1 MFYWASGVVTGAN
14 LCRRSP
20 KRMLRIKYL
29 SRLALAVCVSLVCG
43 DIASA
48 QGSKPQATTPKPTN
62 PTAPSAKSQLGNP
75 QSPPKTLPVDK
86 EAEERGHRIR
96 DITLE
101 EALQRGRRHNVGL
114 QAARLLPDQAQLDL
128 LFAEAGFQP
137 ELYGSTG
144 YSESKSPYRN
154 AFQPS
159 VKSQTMDATMG
170 WRQRVITGG
179 LFDLA
184 FQPARFES
192 DGGGAFPN
200 KQFSSQW
207 SASFRQPLL
216 RGGWTDYNLAQVT
229 SARYRFLQAN
239 HDFDRTVQDT
249 MLTIVQAYWEL
260 VFTREN
266 WRVVDSA
273 LIVAL
278 EQLRITDER
287 IRLQDAAPR
296 DRVADEAEV
305 ARRREELIVAG
316 NAIRDREDDLRRLLF
331 DGSDASIWQVNLR
344 PISPIKVE
352 PATSVPPFEELV
364 EVALRN
370 RPDLHSM
377 QNAVATAEIA
387 QLQAERDVLPQF
399 DMIGR
404 YSSNGVSSDE
414 FEDNQVLVS
423 NGSFRSAFYDSSNQ
437 DYPDWS
443 VRLEFSI
450 PIGNQ
455 AARSR
460 SRRAAIEV
468 ERQRRLLHGAT
479 LDATSEVREALR
491 RITTL
496 GQSIRATTESVRLA
510 ITNLETEQVKQRV
523 GSSTAFEVQRRNQE
537 LREARG
543 RLLRNQLDY
552 RTAESQLLYV
562 QGLLEVNP
570 E

>member
-1 MFYWASGVVTGAN
+1 MRT
-14 LCRRSP
+14 P
-20 KRMLRIKYL
+20 KRMLRTKYP
-29 SRLALAVCVSLVCG
+29 SRLALAACVSLLCG
-43 DIASA
+43 HIASA
-48 QGSKPQATTPKPTN
+48 QDGNLQAKTPKTAKLLAPARPGWGSQDPKPQD
-62 PTAPSAKSQLGNP
+62 
-75 QSPPKTLPVDK
+75 PPKILPVDQ
-86 EAEERGHRIR
+86 EAEQRGYRIR
-96 DITLE
+96 DITLD
-101 EALQRGRRHNVGL
+101 EALQRGRRHNVDL

-137 ELYGSTG
+137 ELYGSAG
-144 YSESKSPYRN
+144 FAESATPERN

-159 VKSQTMDATMG
+159 IQSQTMDATLG

-184 FQPARFES
+184 FQPARFDS
-192 DGGGAFPN
+192 NGGNGAFPSR
-200 KQFSSQW
+200 QFSSQW
-207 SASFRQPLL
+207 SASFRQPLM
-216 RGGWTDYNLAQVT
+216 RGGWTDFNLAQVT

-239 HDFDRTVQDT
+239 HEFERTVQDT
-249 MLTIVQAYWEL
+249 MLAIVQAYWEL

-273 LIVAL
+273 LSVAL

-287 IRLQDAAPR
+287 IRVQDAAPR

-316 NAIRDREDDLRRLLF
+316 NDIRDREDDLRQLLF
-331 DGSDASIWQVNLR
+331 DGSDATIWQVNLR

-352 PATSVPPFEELV
+352 AATSVPPFEELV

-377 QNAVATAEIA
+377 QNSVATAEIA
-387 QLQAERDVLPQF
+387 QMEAERDVLPQL
-399 DMIGR
+399 DLIGR
-404 YSSNGVSSDE
+404 YSSDGVSSD
-414 FEDNQVLVS
+414 DPISGQS
-423 NGSFRSAFYDSSNQ
+423 GGFRNAFQDSSGQ
-437 DYPDWS
+437 DFPDWS

-460 SRRAAIEV
+460 ARRASIEV
-468 ERQRRLLHGAT
+468 ERQRRLLHSAT
-479 LDATSEVREALR
+479 LNVTREVREALR

-496 GQSIRATTESVRLA
+496 GQSIQATTESVRLA

-552 RTAESQLLYV
+552 RTAESRLLYV
-562 QGLLEVNP
+562 QGLLQVES

>member
-1 MFYWASGVVTGAN
+1 
-14 LCRRSP
+14 
-20 KRMLRIKYL
+20 MLRTNYL
-29 SRLALAVCVSLVCG
+29 SLLALAVCVSLLSG
-43 DIASA
+43 NLASA
-48 QGSKPQATTPKPTN
+48 QVGSSQATTPKTAKLLAPTGLA
-62 PTAPSAKSQLGNP
+62 PTGPDSTGQGWKVQDP
-75 QSPPKTLPVDK
+75 QPQPQDPPKILPVDQ
-86 EAEERGHRIR
+86 EAEQRGHRIR
-96 DITLE
+96 DLTLDD
-101 EALQRGRRHNVGL
+101 ALQRGRRHNVGL

-137 ELYGSTG
+137 ELYGSAG
-144 YSESKSPYRN
+144 YAESATPQRN
-154 AFQPS
+154 QFQPS
-159 VKSQTMDATMG
+159 VQSQTMDATMG
-170 WRQRVITGG
+170 WRQRAITGG

-192 DGGGAFPN
+192 DGGNGAFPSR
-200 KQFSSQW
+200 QFSSQW

-216 RGGWTDYNLAQVT
+216 RGAWTDFNLAQVT
-229 SARYRFLQAN
+229 SARYRYLQAN
-239 HDFDRTVQDT
+239 HEFERTVQDT
-249 MLTIVQAYWEL
+249 MLAIVQAYWEL

-273 LIVAL
+273 LSVAL

-287 IRLQDAAPR
+287 IRVQDAAPR

-316 NAIRDREDDLRRLLF
+316 NAIRDREDDLRRLLY

-352 PATSVPPFEELV
+352 PASSVPPFEEIV

-377 QNAVATAEIA
+377 QNSVATAEIA
-387 QLQAERDVLPQF
+387 LMEAERDVLPQL
-399 DMIGR
+399 DLIGR
-404 YSSNGVSSDE
+404 YSSDGVSSD
-414 FEDNQVLVS
+414 DPVTGRS
-423 NGSFRSAFYDSSNQ
+423 GGFRDAFQDSSGQ
-437 DYPDWS
+437 QFPDWS
-443 VRLEFSI
+443 VRLEFAI

-460 SRRAAIEV
+460 SRRASIEV

-479 LDATSEVREALR
+479 LDVTREVREALR

-496 GQSIRATTESVRLA
+496 GQSILATTESVRLA

-552 RTAESQLLYV
+552 RTAESRLLYV
-562 QGLLEVNP
+562 QGLLQVEA

>member
-1 MFYWASGVVTGAN
+1 MCGQIRSKRRTFSTGQAESARV
-14 LCRRSP
+14 LTLTGRTP
-20 KRMLRIKYL
+20 QRMLDTTHHSYLVLAACIALSCGEAAYAQDAKAKATARL
-29 SRLALAVCVSLVCG
+29 SR
-43 DIASA
+43 
-48 QGSKPQATTPKPTN
+48 PT
-62 PTAPSAKSQLGNP
+62 P
-75 QSPPKTLPVDK
+75 QSPAKILPVDK
-86 EAEERGHRIR
+86 EAEQRGHRIR
-96 DITLE
+96 EITLD

-114 QAARLLPDQAQLDL
+114 KAARLLPDQAQLDL

-137 ELYGSTG
+137 ELYGSAG
-144 YSESKSPYRN
+144 YAESQSPQRN

-192 DGGGAFPN
+192 DGGSGAFPSR
-200 KQFSSQW
+200 QFSAQW
-207 SASFRQPLL
+207 SASFRQPLM

-249 MLTIVQAYWEL
+249 MLQIVQAYWEL
-260 VFTREN
+260 TFTREN

-273 LIVAL
+273 LSVAL

-287 IRLQDAAPR
+287 IRVQDAAPR

-331 DGSDASIWQVNLR
+331 DGSDATIWQVNLR
-344 PISPIKVE
+344 PVSPINVE
-352 PATSVPPFEELV
+352 PTNSVPPFEELV

-370 RPDLHSM
+370 RPDLHSL

-387 QLQAERDVLPQF
+387 QLQADRDVLPQL

-404 YSSNGVSSDE
+404 YSSNGVSSD
-414 FEDNQVLVS
+414 DPTTGKS
-423 NGSFRSAFYDSSNQ
+423 GGFRSAFYDASDQ
-437 DYPDWS
+437 DFPDWS
-443 VRLEFSI
+443 FRLEFAM

-455 AARSR
+455 AARAR

-496 GQSIRATTESVRLA
+496 GQSIQATTESVRLA

-552 RTAESQLLYV
+552 RTAESRLLYV
-562 QGLLEVNP
+562 QGLLEANP
-570 E
+570 K

>member
-1 MFYWASGVVTGAN
+1 
-14 LCRRSP
+14 
-20 KRMLRIKYL
+20 MLRTKYP
-29 SRLALAVCVSLVCG
+29 SHLALAVCVSLVCG
-43 DIASA
+43 NIASA
-48 QGSKPQATTPKPTN
+48 QGGKPQATTPKSSN
-62 PTAPSAKSQLGNP
+62 PKSTSAESQLGKP
-75 QSPPKTLPVDK
+75 QSPLKILPVDK

-114 QAARLLPDQAQLDL
+114 KAARLLPDQAQLDL

-144 YSESKSPYRN
+144 YSESKSPDRN

-192 DGGGAFPN
+192 DGGNGGAFPN

-249 MLTIVQAYWEL
+249 MLAIVQAYWEL

-273 LIVAL
+273 LSVAL

-287 IRLQDAAPR
+287 IRVQDAAPR

-387 QLQAERDVLPQF
+387 QLQADRDVLPQL
-399 DMIGR
+399 DMISR
-404 YSSNGVSSDE
+404 YSSNGVASGDR
-414 FEDNQVLVS
+414 D
-423 NGSFRSAFYDSSNQ
+423 SFRSAFYDSSNQ

-443 VRLEFSI
+443 VRLEFAI

-496 GQSIRATTESVRLA
+496 AQSIRATTESVRLA

-552 RTAESQLLYV
+552 RTAESRLLYV